1 MNARE
6 QGRIR
11 GQRSPYA
18 ATALLVLCTLGCGG
32 SGSDGPGS
40 EGTPIGDAP
49 AWDTVYWANSNS
61 GPTFQWSIDGLAAT
75 SWVAAT
81 LDGVPSGASGGCSPF
96 GGAVTPGV
104 AAKSMHDQLPGGAPF
119 AIWMQ
124 PRDHQFDGVTAD
136 GLAAAV
142 QAALTAFQSCV
153 TQDWPGAP
161 VVSGFLCV
169 KEQQLGGDA
178 NCDTLASVFAGGVHV
193 PGLASAVRYGLLA
206 APGSM
211 NRTDVDASLGEMY
224 EPIYFPP
231 GDTCPSPGDGTTYG
245 SAIGDWIAGAAVL
258 PASGSVAVPAFG
270 GPSSTCQLDYDQ
282 LAPAAAAL
290 AGKVPAGL
298 AGLGVWG

>member
-1 MNARE
+1 MLS
-6 QGRIR
+6 I
-11 GQRSPYA
+11 
-18 ATALLVLCTLGCGG
+18 LGCGG
-32 SGSDGPGS
+32 SGGGS
-40 EGTPIGDAP
+40 APSEHGPIGDAP
-49 AWDTVYWANSNS
+49 AWDTVYWVNSNS
-61 GPTFQWSIDGLAAT
+61 GPTFQWSIGELAAT

-81 LDGVPSGASGGCSPF
+81 LDGVPPGSGGGCTPF

-104 AAKSMHDQLPGGAPF
+104 AAKSMHDSLPDGAPF

-124 PRDHQFDGVTAD
+124 PRDHQFEGVNAD

-142 QAALTAFQSCV
+142 AAVLSAFQTCV
-153 TQDWPGAP
+153 AQDWPAAP

-178 NCDTLASVFAGGVHV
+178 NCDTLATVFAQGVRI
-193 PGLASAVRYGLLA
+193 PDLAVDVRYGLLA

-211 NRTDVDASLGEMY
+211 NRTDVDAALGEMY

-270 GPSSTCQLDYDQ
+270 GPSSTCPLDYDQ

-298 AGLGVWG
+298 AGLGIWG

>member
-1 MNARE
+1 MPDHDDGSYRY
-6 QGRIR
+6 RWSR
-11 GQRSPYA
+11 R
-18 ATALLVLCTLGCGG
+18 TAVMLLVLWNFGCGG
-32 SGSDGPGS
+32 SGAGSSGS
-40 EGTPIGDAP
+40 EHTPVGDP
-49 AWDTVYWANSNS
+49 AAWEAVYWVNSNS
-61 GPTFQWSIDGLAAT
+61 GPMFTWSLGELAAA

-81 LDGVPSGASGGCSPF
+81 LNGVPSGSDGGCAPF

-104 AAKSMHDQLPGGAPF
+104 AAKSMHDALPAAAPF

-124 PRDHQFDGVTAD
+124 PRDHQFDGVTVA

-142 QAALTAFQSCV
+142 EATLEAFQSCV
-153 TQDWPGAP
+153 VQDWPAAP

-178 NCDTLASVFAGGVHV
+178 NCDTLATVFAQGVHIS
-193 PGLASAVRYGLLA
+193 GLATDVRYGLLA

-231 GDTCPSPGDGTTYG
+231 GNTCPSPGDGTTYG
-245 SAIGDWIAGAAVL
+245 NAIGEWIAGADVL

-270 GPSSTCQLDYDQ
+270 GPSSTCPLDYDQ

-290 AGKVPAGL
+290 GVKVPQGL
-298 AGLGVWG
+298 AGLGIWG